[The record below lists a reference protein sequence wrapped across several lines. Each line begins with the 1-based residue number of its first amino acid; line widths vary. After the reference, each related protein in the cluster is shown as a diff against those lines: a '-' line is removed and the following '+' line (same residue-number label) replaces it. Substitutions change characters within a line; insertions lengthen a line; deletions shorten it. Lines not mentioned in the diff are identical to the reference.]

1 MGCCCSSGNNAPA
14 KKPETRTFVK
24 DKEQPPEEHQIAQP
38 QMQQFVAQA
47 PPQPQVMIQPPPV
60 MAGGVLTFIGL
71 YDYDARTAE
80 DLSFKK
86 SERLQIVNN
95 TDGDW
100 WLARSLVTGKE
111 GYIPSNYVA
120 PVQSVQA
127 QEYVDTC
134 VNNVLI
140 VSIQCC
146 IVNWLVLVVPIVIV

>member
-1 MGCCCSSGNNAPA
+1 MTKQGT
-14 KKPETRTFVK
+14 KTFVK
-24 DKEQPPEEHQIAQP
+24 EKEPPEPQQIVQP
-38 QMQQFVAQA
+38 QVQHHFQQPQA
-47 PPQPQVMIQPPPV
+47 PPQPQPIIQPPP
-60 MAGGVLTFIGL
+60 APGGVLTFIGL

-120 PVQSVQA
+120 PSQSVQA
-127 QEYVDTC
+127 QEYVTMH

-140 VSIQCC
+140 INS
-146 IVNWLVLVVPIVIV
+146 VLYS

>member
-1 MGCCCSSGNNAPA
+1 MGNCCLGSANNPPDV
-14 KKPETRTFVK
+14 KSDTKRFVK
-24 DKEQPPEEHQIAQP
+24 EQEKQFEPPQQQQQRYEPQVSQP
-38 QMQQFVAQA
+38 QPAAIV
-47 PPQPQVMIQPPPV
+47 PQV
-60 MAGGVLTFIGL
+60 ATSGVLTFIGL

-86 SERLQIVNN
+86 SEQLQIVNN

-127 QEYVDTC
+127 QE
-134 VNNVLI
+134 
-140 VSIQCC
+140 
-146 IVNWLVLVVPIVIV
+146 

>member
-1 MGCCCSSGNNAPA
+1 MGNCCCCCGSGNNTPS
-14 KKPETRTFVK
+14 KKDGTRTFVK
-24 DKEQPPEEHQIAQP
+24 EKDQPPEPQIAQP
-38 QMQQFVAQA
+38 QTQRYVDHA
-47 PPQPQVMIQPPPV
+47 PPQPQMIQQAPPPIP
-60 MAGGVLTFIGL
+60 GGVLTFIGL

-100 WLARSLVTGKE
+100 WLARSMVTGKE

-127 QEYVDTC
+127 QEYVTIH

-140 VSIQCC
+140 CDYI
-146 IVNWLVLVVPIVIV
+146 LYH

>member
-1 MGCCCSSGNNAPA
+1 MILFVGMGNCCCGGGNNAPS
-14 KKPETRTFVK
+14 KKPETKTFIK
-24 DKEQPPEEHQIAQP
+24 DKEPPPEQQIAQP
-38 QMQQFVAQA
+38 QVHQYVAH
-47 PPQPQVMIQPPPV
+47 PTPQPQMVVQPPPMV
-60 MAGGVLTFIGL
+60 TGGVLTFIGL
-71 YDYDARTAE
+71 YDYDARTNE

-100 WLARSLVTGKE
+100 WLARSMVTGRE

-127 QEYVDTC
+127 QEYVDMR

-140 VSIQCC
+140 TNS
-146 IVNWLVLVVPIVIV
+146 VLYS

>member
-1 MGCCCSSGNNAPA
+1 MGNCFGSSNNAPV
-14 KKPETRTFVK
+14 KKNETKTFVK
-24 DKEQPPEEHQIAQP
+24 DKEPPEQHNYTSQP
-38 QMQQFVAQA
+38 QMQQFA
-47 PPQPQVMIQPPPV
+47 PQPQSFVQPQAIVQPPPAV
-60 MAGGVLTFIGL
+60 AGGVLTFIGL

-127 QEYVDTC
+127 QEYVVMR
-134 VNNVLI
+134 VNNVLL
-140 VSIQCC
+140 SIES
-146 IVNWLVLVVPIVIV
+146 VV